1 MADADY
7 NDDNDEQLQRVIQ
20 ESLRR
25 PQTAAAAAE
34 EDYPEILAALS
45 ASKQKTETPIQKI
58 SREVNQTLIRYHHK
72 SVSQDYVREIFEK
85 YVRVYNTEKAI
96 NLTKQYI
103 LDMFY
108 ERQPQIPLPEDE
120 HPDTAA
126 LLASPQ
132 NPPPPPPQAAAAAA
146 VNPDTVNEVVKILT
160 QMFAKQREGG
170 KKSRMSKSRKGKKS
184 KIIKSRRGKKS
195 KMTKSRKGKKS
206 KMTRKKV

>member
-25 PQTAAAAAE
+25 PPQAAAAA
-34 EDYPEILAALS
+34 AAAAPVNKDELT
-45 ASKQKTETPIQKI
+45 ASINKI
-58 SREVNQTLIRYHHK
+58 TIEVNGLLRSKYHR
-72 SVSQDYVREIFEK
+72 SVLPESVREIFEK
-85 YVRVYNTEKAI
+85 YVKVYDTEEALK
-96 NLTKQYI
+96 LTKQYI
-103 LDMFY
+103 FDMFY
-108 ERQPQIPLPEDE
+108 GRQPQIPLPEDE

-146 VNPDTVNEVVKILT
+146 AAVNPDNVNEVDEVVKILT
-160 QMFAKQREGG
+160 QMFPKQRKGG

-195 KMTKSRKGKKS
+195 KMTKSRRGKKS

>member
-25 PQTAAAAAE
+25 PPQAAAAA
-34 EDYPEILAALS
+34 AAAAPVNKDELT
-45 ASKQKTETPIQKI
+45 ASIKKI
-58 SREVNQTLIRYHHK
+58 TREVNESITSKYKLVLPE
-72 SVSQDYVREIFEK
+72 SVREIFEK
-85 YVRVYNTEKAI
+85 YVKVNDTEKALK
-96 NLTKQYI
+96 LTKQYI
-103 LDMFY
+103 LDMFH

-146 VNPDTVNEVVKILT
+146 AAVNPDNVNEVDEVVKILT
-160 QMFAKQREGG
+160 QMFAKKREGG
-170 KKSRMSKSRKGKKS
+170 KKSRMS
-184 KIIKSRRGKKS
+184 KSRRGKKS

-206 KMTRKKV
+206 KMTKSRRGKKSKMTRKKV